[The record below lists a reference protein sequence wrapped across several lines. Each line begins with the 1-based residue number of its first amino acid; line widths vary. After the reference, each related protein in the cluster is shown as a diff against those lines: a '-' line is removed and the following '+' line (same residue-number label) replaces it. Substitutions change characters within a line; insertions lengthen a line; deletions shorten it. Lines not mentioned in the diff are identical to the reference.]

1 MSVLSAKSIIM
12 VILGALYLWQQLAEN
27 LVTIL
32 PDVWA

>member
-27 LVTIL
+27 FVAKI
-32 PDVWA
+32 PEVWA